1 MTRPYP
7 TTSQERRVCDF
18 FDGPDGPAR
27 LEELIFFAERRIRR
41 GGWCIKRADGSIPGG
56 KLAEDVVHTVIEA
69 ILRPPG
75 SRGFRRV
82 PDTVPI
88 DVAIRQI
95 IRSYVS
101 HALLSAENVTRVEL
115 PETDDGTIF
124 EGAEPFWSAYEDD
137 ATDDDKKHAAARC
150 DAFLALAKKRNQDV
164 YDMLVLLRDEGIDK
178 PALISKRLNLPVEK
192 VYLARRQLATLI
204 LKFGKKEG
212 PK

>member
-1 MTRPYP
+1 MPSPATV
-7 TTSQERRVCDF
+7 QERRVCEF
-18 FDGPDGPAR
+18 FDGPTGPAN
-27 LEELIFFAERRIRR
+27 LEELVFFAERRIRR
-41 GGWCIKRADGSIPGG
+41 GAWCVKRVDGSIPGG

-75 SRGFRRV
+75 SKGFRRV

-95 IRSYVS
+95 VRSYIN

-115 PETDDGTIF
+115 PETENGEIF
-124 EGAEPFWSAYEDD
+124 EGAESFWSACEHD
-137 ATDDDKKHAAARC
+137 ATDEDKKHAAARC
-150 DAFLALAKKRNQDV
+150 EAFLALAKKRSRDV

-178 PALISKRLNLPVEK
+178 PALIAKRLNIPVAN

-212 PK
+212 QK